1 MDFLRIE
8 NVSFPYSRKA
18 LRFVSWHCQ
27 RASLRN
33 ISISI
38 LIRVQI
44 NLFKLSVLKSKS
56 GWPRYR
62 EHNIFCFALRSWL
75 NIYFFT
81 SSISYLLNA
90 YLFRHWWMCYWNSQL
105 PCKCCLYKHSWF
117 IYMRVQSRFSI
128 WWWFV

>member
-1 MDFLRIE
+1 MDFLKIE

-62 EHNIFCFALRSWL
+62 EHNIFCFAYCLL
-75 NIYFFT
+75 IYLDINECAT
-81 SSISYLLNA
+81 GTHNCLANA
-90 YLFRHWWMCYWNSQL
+90 ACTNTPGSFICVCNPGFQFDGGL
-105 PCKCCLYKHSWF
+105 CKGT
-117 IYMRVQSRFSI
+117 RERFA
-128 WWWFV
+128 